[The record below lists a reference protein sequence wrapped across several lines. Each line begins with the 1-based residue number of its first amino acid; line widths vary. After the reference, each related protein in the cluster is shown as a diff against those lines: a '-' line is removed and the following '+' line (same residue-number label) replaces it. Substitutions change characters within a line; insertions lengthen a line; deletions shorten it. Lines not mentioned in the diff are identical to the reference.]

1 MTNLALKLEPA
12 ETALTFVE
20 DGLVLTNSKTV
31 SAVFNKR
38 HCDVLE
44 AIKRLE
50 IPEDLRKRNFPL
62 TFNEV
67 KMPNGAIR
75 KDPCYNLTKDGFV
88 LLVMG
93 FTGKKAMEF
102 KIKYIEA
109 FNAMERALEAQPAAA
124 AKPVTVQEHT
134 RALPSGKKEIVLSEK
149 AKQEIGGIVKA
160 CASKA
165 IKDELAVL
173 PAPSFNPQ
181 ALKTAIESEV
191 TNFEHRR
198 CIGMAVTP
206 QEKQLIEL
214 IRQDYYIAVG
224 KVYRAALDAVEQG

>member
-1 MTNLALKLEPA
+1 MTNLSLNLNPA
-12 ETALTFVE
+12 ETALTFVQ
-20 DGLVLTNSKTV
+20 DGKVLTDSRTV
-31 SAVFNKR
+31 AATFGKEHRNVLAAV
-38 HCDVLE
+38 
-44 AIKRLE
+44 KRLG
-50 IPEDLRKRNFPL
+50 IPADFNALNFKPVEY
-62 TFNEV
+62 TDE
-67 KMPNGAIR
+67 KGER
-75 KDPCYNLTKDGFV
+75 RPCYHITRDGFV

-93 FTGKKAMEF
+93 FTGKKAMTF

-109 FNAMERALEAQPAAA
+109 FNKMEQVLSQPAPALD
-124 AKPVTVQEHT
+124 AK
-134 RALPSGKKEIVLSEK
+134 A
-149 AKQEIGGIVKA
+149 IGGIVKK

-181 ALKTAIESEV
+181 VLKTAIESEV
-191 TNFEHRR
+191 TDFERRR